1 MLLKKQSIHII
12 SFDIFR
18 TLVDLDSRAPKVYE
32 RIFLAKGKP
41 SQIRRFWSDIGHR
54 YRIELSHSLSKERYE
69 GFAPLFVRVMEWIK
83 NKYNLTGSAENYKD
97 ILIEEEKQ
105 SCLFPD
111 ALETIHALS
120 KHFTL
125 CVVSDTDP
133 DMVTSILPSIP
144 IQKKFLSYDHQAY
157 KEDPQNK
164 LFQAVIDDFKV
175 YPTHIL
181 HIGDSYS
188 DVIGSKRLSMNSV
201 WINRYKPW
209 YWWKHKDIK
218 PDYTITALKQL
229 IRLF

>member
-32 RIFLAKGKP
+32 RIFLTKGAP
-41 SQIRRFWSDIGHR
+41 SQVRRFWSDIGHR
-54 YRIELSHSLSKERYE
+54 YRIELSHSLSKEKYE

-83 NKYNLTGSAENYKD
+83 NKYNLKGSAEEYKD

-105 SCLFPD
+105 SSLFPD
-111 ALETIHALS
+111 ALDTIHALS
-120 KHFTL
+120 KRYTL

-133 DMVTSILPSIP
+133 DMVTTILPSIP
-144 IQKKFLSYDHQAY
+144 IKKKFLSYDHQAY

-164 LFQAVIDDFKV
+164 LFKAVIDDFKV
-175 YPTHIL
+175 DPTHIL

-188 DVIGSKRLSMNSV
+188 DVIGSKRLNMNSV

-209 YWWKHKDIK
+209 YWWKHKDIQ
-218 PDYTITALKQL
+218 PDHTITALKQL
-229 IRLF
+229 VRLF